1 MKSQDVYKRQSS
13 PLTKQNKLTV
23 VGNLGEIKVDAETY
37 KFITDLKAAVK
48 KCGIASGA
56 PFFGLYNI
64 PGVAL
69 ALQATPVMT
78 PWLNNRE
85 QTEFVF
91 ERVRSEELHSAVVAI
106 QMEGNGISPPFPLQL
121 AAFPLGYQYCG
132 MATNPFMQQRIQIWQ
147 SQAQ

>member
-1 MKSQDVYKRQSS
+1 MIFVYGVSPILDVYKRQ
-13 PLTKQNKLTV
+13 
-23 VGNLGEIKVDAETY
+23 
-37 KFITDLKAAVK
+37 
-48 KCGIASGA
+48 
-56 PFFGLYNI
+56 
-64 PGVAL
+64 